1 MSAQRRICVVTGSR
15 AEYGLLYWVMKAI
28 AAHPEL
34 ELQVIATGM
43 HLSPEFGLTYRKIED
58 DGFEINAKVEMLLS
72 ADTPTAITKSVG
84 LGVIGFAD
92 AYTRLAPDVVLV
104 LGDRFE
110 ILAAAQSAALAR
122 IPIAHVHGGETSE
135 GAVDEGIRHAVTKLS
150 TWHFV
155 AAEAYRKRVVQL
167 GEHPQTVFN
176 VGAPGLDNLIKLP
189 LLSRAELEVDLEMKL
204 GSPLLL
210 VTYHPA
216 TLGEL
221 SPERAT
227 DQLLA
232 ALDRF
237 PEASVVFTYPN
248 ADAGGREI
256 VARLKAYEARHLG
269 RVKGFTSLGQLRYLS
284 LMTHCDVVVGNSSSA
299 LIEAPAART
308 ATVDVGP
315 RQRGRLKAASVLEA
329 AEDADEIESRIAEA
343 LSPPF
348 RTRLANVKSLYG
360 QGGASERIV
369 EQLVRLRPTMA
380 KVFFDIE
387 HRY

>member
-1 MSAQRRICVVTGSR
+1 MSALRRICVVTGSR

-28 AAHPEL
+28 AAHPAL

-43 HLSPEFGLTYRKIED
+43 HLSPEFGLTYRQID
-58 DGFEINAKVEMLLS
+58 ADGFVIDAKVEMLLS
-72 ADTPTAITKSVG
+72 GDTPTAVAKSVG

-92 AYTRLAPDVVLV
+92 AYARLAPDVVVV

-122 IPIAHVHGGETSE
+122 IPLAHIHGGETSE

-167 GEHPQTVFN
+167 GEHPNRVFN
-176 VGAPGLDNLIKLP
+176 VGAPGLDSLVQLP
-189 LLSRAELEVDLEMKL
+189 LLSRGELEAELAMMLA
-204 GSPLLL
+204 SPLLL

-221 SPERAT
+221 PPGEAVDR
-227 DQLLA
+227 LLA

-237 PEASVVFTYPN
+237 PAASVVFTYPN
-248 ADAGGREI
+248 ADAGGRDI
-256 VARLKAYEARHLG
+256 VARLQAYEVRHGG

-284 LMTHCDVVVGNSSSA
+284 LLVQADAVVGNSSSA

-329 AEDADEIESRIAEA
+329 AENADDIAARIAEA
-343 LSPPF
+343 LSPAF
-348 RTRLANVKSLYG
+348 QAGLATVESLYG
-360 QGGASERIV
+360 QGGASQRIV
-369 EQLVRLRPTMA
+369 DELVRLRPVAA
-380 KVFFDIE
+380 KTFFDIE
-387 HRY
+387 HGY